1 MRNIPG
7 IRDGRWRSLIRGIA
21 LLLIALSGI
30 DMAPKPSREAD
41 PSATPLKRIQVG
53 DFAPDFMLRTPDGS
67 SHRLS
72 ELRGRK
78 NLILIFFR
86 GTW

>member
-1 MRNIPG
+1 MGKTPG
-7 IRDGRWRSLIRGIA
+7 SRDGRRRSLIRGIA
-21 LLLIALSGI
+21 LLLSALSGI
-30 DMAPKPSREAD
+30 HMAPKPPGEAD
-41 PSATPLKRIQVG
+41 QSATPFKRIQVG
-53 DFAPDFMLRTPDGS
+53 EMAPDFTLRTPDGS

-72 ELRGRK
+72 ELRGRN